1 MIGAHRGI
9 LGVGLVAGLPAF
21 PLVGQVFDRPPATI
35 IVYEGTD
42 EVRRQPIEERLR
54 AHNIVLRLDLPPAN
68 QMICQ
73 VKEVLADMMAEKG
86 FADAEIT
93 HEIVSMPRD
102 PATVKLAFD
111 IKEGARSRNGRS
123 IPNRLSPAE
132 RCAR

>member
-1 MIGAHRGI
+1 MGAHRGTI
-9 LGVGLVAGLPAF
+9 LGVGLIAGLPAS
-21 PLVGQVFDRPPATI
+21 LLARQVPDRPPATI

-42 EVRRQPIEERLR
+42 EIRRQQFEERLR
-54 AHNIVLRLDLPPAN
+54 AHSIVLRLDLPPAN
-68 QMICQ
+68 QIICQ

-93 HEIVSMPRD
+93 HEIVPMPRD

-123 IPNRLSPAE
+123 IANRLSPAE